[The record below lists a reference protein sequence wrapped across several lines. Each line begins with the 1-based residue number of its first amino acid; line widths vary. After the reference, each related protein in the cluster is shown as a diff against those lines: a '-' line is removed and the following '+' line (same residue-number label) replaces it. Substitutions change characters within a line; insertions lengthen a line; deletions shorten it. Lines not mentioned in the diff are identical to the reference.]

1 MRVTLFFSGIF
12 FLRCLKFLQV
22 VVEAIEAL
30 FPELAIAFKVLG
42 DVFEGLGL
50 EAAGTPLGVA
60 GAGDEAGVLKDFQ
73 VLGDCGESHL
83 ERGGEVVDGGF
94 AGCEAGEDGAARGI
108 GEGGEG
114 GVELGGGGLH

>member
-1 MRVTLFFSGIF
+1 M
-12 FLRCLKFLQV
+12 
-22 VVEAIEAL
+22 

-83 ERGGEVVDGGF
+83 ERGGEVGDGGF
-94 AGCEAGEDGAARGI
+94 AAGEAGEDGAARGI

-114 GVELGGGGLH
+114 GVELGGGGLHYTEWLIS